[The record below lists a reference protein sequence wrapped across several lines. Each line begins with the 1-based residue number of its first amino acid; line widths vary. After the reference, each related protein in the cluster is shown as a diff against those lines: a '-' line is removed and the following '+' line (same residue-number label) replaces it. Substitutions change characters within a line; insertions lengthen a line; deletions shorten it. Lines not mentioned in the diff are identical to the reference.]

1 MSDAIRA
8 QLARIVASPGFVAAG
23 RLAPFLTFLVER
35 ALAGEPLKES
45 VVGVELFGRA
55 ADYDPRLDPI
65 VRVEARRLRSRLA
78 EYYEGAGAGDAV
90 VIELPK
96 GTYVPVF
103 RTRELPSPAAA
114 ATKEAGPVVSRRWGW
129 GLAPAAAAVLA
140 VGAAIGLS
148 RRTPPAPAAVAVL
161 PFLNLSDSAANASF
175 SEGLAEEIIDRLAR
189 IRGLRVVARSSSFRF
204 KGSAQDLREVGR
216 QLNATSVV
224 EGSVRRAGDRLRITA
239 QLVNV
244 ADGFQLWSQTYER
257 QTKDVFEIQDDV
269 ARAVANA
276 LRVELRVGFE
286 ARRQP
291 PTANPEAHDLYLEG
305 RYHLNHDAIAGLEL
319 AADSFARATETDP
332 RYAEAQAALAET
344 YALLAYYRLRPP
356 EEAWPLARTAAER
369 ALALDPL
376 LAEAHAA
383 RGLALAH
390 DEWQWAEAEPHFRRA
405 VELDPASCEV
415 RIALVWGLLLPRG
428 LTKEAARNADEAVAL
443 DPNSSLAHQLRSFVL
458 LVEGRAD
465 AAVASYRRTVEL
477 NPSNGDM
484 QWDLGMALAYA
495 GQKEAAM
502 RQFRVGGNV
511 HTGGDWQ
518 PGPTEY
524 ALLGEPEKARSA
536 IARWPRFHE
545 QRPIFVAYAYALLG
559 DAENAAVWL
568 DRAREKRDPQVVW
581 AKVDP
586 RLAKVRQDPRIQA
599 VIRKI
604 GL

>member
-1 MSDAIRA
+1 
-8 QLARIVASPGFVAAG
+8 
-23 RLAPFLTFLVER
+23 
-35 ALAGEPLKES
+35 
-45 VVGVELFGRA
+45 
-55 ADYDPRLDPI
+55 
-65 VRVEARRLRSRLA
+65 
-78 EYYEGAGAGDAV
+78 
-90 VIELPK
+90 
-96 GTYVPVF
+96 
-103 RTRELPSPAAA
+103 
-114 ATKEAGPVVSRRWGW
+114 
-129 GLAPAAAAVLA
+129 
-140 VGAAIGLS
+140 
-148 RRTPPAPAAVAVL
+148 VL
-161 PFLNLSDSAANASF
+161 PFLNLSDSADNASF

-204 KGSAQDLREVGR
+204 KGAAQDLREVGR
-216 QLNATSVV
+216 QLSATAVV
-224 EGSVRRAGDRLRITA
+224 EGSVRRSGERLRVTA

-257 QTKDVFEIQDDV
+257 QTSDVFEIQDDV

-276 LRVELRVGFE
+276 LRVELRVGF
-286 ARRQP
+286 APRPQP
-291 PTANPEAHDLYLEG
+291 PTGSLDAHDLYLEG

-319 AADSFARATETDP
+319 ATDRFVRATEADP
-332 RYAEAQAALAET
+332 RYADAHAALAGT

-356 EEAWPLARTAAER
+356 GEAWPLARAAADR
-369 ALALDPL
+369 ALGLDPW
-376 LAEAHAA
+376 LAEAHAV
-383 RGLALAH
+383 RGLAMAH
-390 DEWQWAEAEPHFRRA
+390 DEWRWAEAEPRLRRA
-405 VELDPASCEV
+405 VALDPASCDV
-415 RIALVWGLLLPRG
+415 RIALIWGLLLPRG
-428 LTKEAARNADEAVAL
+428 RTQEAAQNADEAVAL

-458 LVEGRAD
+458 LVEGRVDEAIS
-465 AAVASYRRTVEL
+465 SYRRSIEL

-484 QWDLGMALAYA
+484 QWDLGMALAYD

-518 PGPTEY
+518 PGPVEY
-524 ALLGEPEKARSA
+524 ALLGEPEKARSV

-545 QRPIFVAYAYALLG
+545 QRHVFVAYAYALLG

-568 DRAREKRDPQVVW
+568 DRAREERDPQVVW